1 MTELHLS
8 FVTADSE
15 QTEEFLGAELVHLR
29 LLALTREE
37 RLFFSPNLEAQGLK
51 AQDSP
56 HGAVVVAVAGSIH
69 RDEACLGLFEQ
80 IFGLVRS
87 PLENKSW
94 KMKFVDL
101 KIRALD
107 AVDGRGTSAPA
118 LTYSSGELQLLCS

>member
-8 FVTADSE
+8 SFTADSG
-15 QTEEFLGAELVHLR
+15 QMEEFLGAELVHLR

-51 AQDSP
+51 VQDSP
-56 HGAVVVAVAGSIH
+56 HGLVVVAVAGTIH
-69 RDEACLGLFEQ
+69 RDQAWLGIFEQ

-87 PLENKSW
+87 PLENESW
-94 KMKFVDL
+94 KIRFVDL
-101 KIRALD
+101 KIKPQDALD
-107 AVDGRGTSAPA
+107 GTGTSAPA